1 MTRKKKGFE
10 FLLDTNWLFQDPIDA
25 EHKEYILLSYF
36 QKLNERFDKYEV
48 YPSFIELSL
57 HFANIQT
64 LIKEG
69 RMMTTEKKFEYCDDE
84 LLISDL
90 VTKPIPTLTAL
101 LPNII
106 WLEFLTIAAAP
117 KVAELINPP
126 NPLAA
131 PLR

>member
-10 FLLDTNWLFQDPIDA
+10 FLLDTNWLFQEPIDA

-90 VTKPIPTLTAL
+90 INKFSKDLKSLNILTTQCDQ
-101 LPNII
+101 I
-106 WLEFLTIAAAP
+106 
-117 KVAELINPP
+117 
-126 NPLAA
+126 
-131 PLR
+131 